1 MRRSS
6 LHLLDVTSY
15 RSPVSCSEVPTVFP
29 RTKAPA
35 AVVLACDGAAA
46 AGAGRVGDR
55 AVVRVGLGVVS
66 ILLLHFHTQGL
77 LPSSP
82 SSLTLAAELKRKAR
96 GGAARRNYLQFPSP
110 ASRLG
115 LRYCPPPLPS
125 KLTAPA
131 HTREHLPHRESPGAT
146 RQRRLFFPLFPHP
159 DAPSPPLPLSSF
171 ATMSSR
177 AEKDKKRATLEEL
190 KAARAGGKRDYK
202 VSVDA
207 RSFFSASLISRL
219 LLHSL
224 WRTRPSTTR
233 STNQT
238 TRSLSRD
245 GWQRTTSLR
254 RTTA

>member
-1 MRRSS
+1 MRRCCCSRS
-6 LHLLDVTSY
+6 WEGRGSCGRSCWLRRRIYSVVAFSHSRPSPLLPLLLDARCGVEKK
-15 RSPVSCSEVPTVFP
+15 SE
-29 RTKAPA
+29 
-35 AVVLACDGAAA
+35 
-46 AGAGRVGDR
+46 
-55 AVVRVGLGVVS
+55 
-66 ILLLHFHTQGL
+66 
-77 LPSSP
+77 
-82 SSLTLAAELKRKAR
+82 R